1 MEENFNENNFSDVD
15 IGYDNLQSENLK
27 NNQNPSEE
35 DLNNEI
41 QGAKTRENNQQEN
54 LDENAKDVQMEETE
68 QKAESEYTGEETPAE
83 KPIGVYARVNAN
95 GFITEINSDI
105 FIDNFDG
112 WVKIDEGF
120 GDKFAHAQSQY
131 FAEPIKNENGEY
143 NHRLSDEM

>member
-1 MEENFNENNFSDVD
+1 MK
-15 IGYDNLQSENLK
+15 Q
-27 NNQNPSEE
+27 NQNQSEE

-41 QGAKTRENNQQEN
+41 QGAKTQENNQQEN
-54 LDENAKDVQMEETE
+54 LDETAIAVLMEETE
-68 QKAESEYTGEETPAE
+68 QKAESENTGEETPAE
-83 KPIGVYARVNAN
+83 KPIGVYARVNTD

-120 GDKFAHAQSQY
+120 GDRFAHAQSQY

-143 NHRLSDEM
+143 NHRVSNEM